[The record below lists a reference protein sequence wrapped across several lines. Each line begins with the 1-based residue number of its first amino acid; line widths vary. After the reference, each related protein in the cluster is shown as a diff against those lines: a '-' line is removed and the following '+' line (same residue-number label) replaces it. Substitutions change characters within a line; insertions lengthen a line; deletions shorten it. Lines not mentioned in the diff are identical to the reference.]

1 MPLQFNDYQQPD
13 FLLCEIPVKDK
24 SFNDDRLW
32 VYSRLSLSL
41 IEFICL
47 NDIEV
52 SNFQNTQ
59 KKFTF
64 FDEQWIGV
72 FVQNNCEP
80 TDNDPNEILN
90 QAWEFFRDYLAW
102 EDVNILNQK

>member
-1 MPLQFNDYQQPD
+1 MPLKLYDYQQPD
-13 FLLCEIPVKDK
+13 FLLCEIPVKDE

-32 VYSRLSLSL
+32 VYSRSSLSL

-47 NDIEV
+47 NDIDV
-52 SNFQNTQ
+52 SHFQNTQ
-59 KKFTF
+59 KEFTF

-72 FVQNNCEP
+72 FVQNNCEA
-80 TDNDPNEILN
+80 TDQNENEILN

-102 EDVNILNQK
+102 QDVQILED